1 MRKEMRNV
9 IFEKQFRIM
18 QSDDLTDLVERICH
32 DNNIGNYFGTISV
45 AIGQVLEMIL
55 NSKCNAEPV
64 EVRFS
69 FAKCVGGV
77 VFKMDYSKEVFKYLA
92 NADKAL
98 ATIADVEAYIV
109 NTLADK
115 VAVLNQGKCIELQF
129 LIGGIEPELLSSRLE
144 KIQDYFENKILHY
157 TIE

>member
-1 MRKEMRNV
+1 MRNV
-9 IFEKQFRIM
+9 IFEKQLRIK
-18 QSDDLTDLVERICH
+18 QSDDLTDLLEEICH

-45 AIGQVLEMIL
+45 AIGQALEMIL
-55 NSKCNAEPV
+55 SDKDDDKRV
-64 EVRFS
+64 KIRFS

-77 VFKMDYSKEVFKYLA
+77 VFKMEYSDEVFKDLA
-92 NADKAL
+92 NADETL
-98 ATIADVEAYIV
+98 ATIADVEAYII

-115 VAVLNQGKCIELQF
+115 VVILNEGKGIELQF

-144 KIQDYFENKILHY
+144 KIQSYFENKILHQ

>member
-1 MRKEMRNV
+1 MRNV
-9 IFEKQFRIM
+9 IFEKQLRIK
-18 QSDDLTDLVERICH
+18 QSDDLTDLLEEICH

-45 AIGQVLEMIL
+45 AIDQVLEMIL
-55 NSKCNAEPV
+55 GDKDDDKRV
-64 EVRFS
+64 KIRFS

-77 VFKMDYSKEVFKYLA
+77 VFKMEYSDKVFKDLA
-92 NADKAL
+92 NADETL
-98 ATIADVEAYIV
+98 ATIADVEAYII

-115 VAVLNQGKCIELQF
+115 VAILNEGKGIELQF

-144 KIQDYFENKILHY
+144 KIQSYFENKILHQ

>member
-1 MRKEMRNV
+1 MRNV
-9 IFEKQFRIM
+9 IFEKQLRIK
-18 QSDDLTDLVERICH
+18 QSDDLTDLLEEICH

-45 AIGQVLEMIL
+45 AIDQVLEMIL
-55 NSKCNAEPV
+55 SDKDDDKGV
-64 EVRFS
+64 KIRFS

-77 VFKMDYSKEVFKYLA
+77 VFKMEYSDEVFKDLA
-92 NADKAL
+92 NADETL
-98 ATIADVEAYIV
+98 ATIADVEAYII

-115 VAVLNQGKCIELQF
+115 VVILNEGKGIELQF

-144 KIQDYFENKILHY
+144 KIQSYFENKILHQ

>member
-1 MRKEMRNV
+1 MRNV
-9 IFEKQFRIM
+9 IFEKQLRIK
-18 QSDDLTDLVERICH
+18 QSDDLTDLLEEICH

-45 AIGQVLEMIL
+45 AIDQVLEMIL
-55 NSKCNAEPV
+55 GDKDDDKGV
-64 EVRFS
+64 KIRFS

-77 VFKMDYSKEVFKYLA
+77 VFKMEYSDKVFKDLA
-92 NADKAL
+92 NADETL
-98 ATIADVEAYIV
+98 ATIADVEAYII

-115 VAVLNQGKCIELQF
+115 VAILNEGKGIELQF

-144 KIQDYFENKILHY
+144 KIQSYFENKILHQ

>member
-1 MRKEMRNV
+1 MRNV
-9 IFEKQFRIM
+9 IFEKQLRIK
-18 QSDDLTDLVERICH
+18 QSDDLTDLLEEVCH

-45 AIGQVLEMIL
+45 AIGQALEMIL
-55 NSKCNAEPV
+55 NDKGNAEEV
-64 EVRFS
+64 KVRFS

-77 VFKMDYSKEVFKYLA
+77 VFKMEYSNEVFKNLA

-98 ATIADVEAYIV
+98 ATIADVEAYII
-109 NTLADK
+109 NTLADR
-115 VAVLNQGKCIELQF
+115 VAIMNEGKGIELQF

-144 KIQDYFENKILHY
+144 KIQSYFENKILHH

>member
-1 MRKEMRNV
+1 MRNV
-9 IFEKQFRIM
+9 IFEKQLRIK
-18 QSDDLTDLVERICH
+18 QSDDLTDLLEEVCH

-45 AIGQVLEMIL
+45 AIGQALEMIL
-55 NSKCNAEPV
+55 SDKGDDKGV
-64 EVRFS
+64 KIRFS

-77 VFKMDYSKEVFKYLA
+77 VFKMEYSDEVFKDLA
-92 NADKAL
+92 NADETL
-98 ATIADVEAYIV
+98 ATIADVEAYII

-115 VAVLNQGKCIELQF
+115 VAILNEGKGIELQF

-144 KIQDYFENKILHY
+144 KIQNYFENKILHH

>member
-1 MRKEMRNV
+1 MRNV
-9 IFEKQFRIM
+9 IFEKQLRIK
-18 QSDDLTDLVERICH
+18 QSDDLTDLLEEICH

-45 AIGQVLEMIL
+45 AIDQVLEMIL
-55 NSKCNAEPV
+55 SDKDDDKGV
-64 EVRFS
+64 KVRFS

-77 VFKMDYSKEVFKYLA
+77 VFKMEYSDKVFKDLA
-92 NADKAL
+92 NADETL
-98 ATIADVEAYIV
+98 ATIADVEAYII

-115 VAVLNQGKCIELQF
+115 VVILNEGKGIELQF

-144 KIQDYFENKILHY
+144 KIQSYFENKILHQ

>member
-1 MRKEMRNV
+1 MRNV
-9 IFEKQFRIM
+9 IFEKQLRIK
-18 QSDDLTDLVERICH
+18 QSDDLTDLLEEICH

-45 AIGQVLEMIL
+45 AIDQVLEMIL
-55 NSKCNAEPV
+55 SDKDDDKGV
-64 EVRFS
+64 KIRFS

-77 VFKMDYSKEVFKYLA
+77 VFKMEYSDKVFKDLA
-92 NADKAL
+92 NADETL
-98 ATIADVEAYIV
+98 ATIADVEAYII

-115 VAVLNQGKCIELQF
+115 VVILNEGKGIELQF

-144 KIQDYFENKILHY
+144 KIQSYFENKILHQ

>member
-1 MRKEMRNV
+1 MRNV
-9 IFEKQFRIM
+9 IFEKQLKIK
-18 QSDDLTDLVERICH
+18 QSDDLTDLLEEVCH

-45 AIGQVLEMIL
+45 AIGQALEMIL
-55 NSKCNAEPV
+55 SDKDDNKGV
-64 EVRFS
+64 KVRFS

-77 VFKMDYSKEVFKYLA
+77 VFKMEYSNEVFKDLA
-92 NADKAL
+92 NTDETL
-98 ATIADVEAYIV
+98 ATIADVEAYII

-115 VAVLNQGKCIELQF
+115 VAILNEGKGIELQF

-144 KIQDYFENKILHY
+144 KIQSYFENKILHH